1 MDLTQTLTQLGL
13 SDKEAKVYLSLLTL
27 KEALPSVISKHAN
40 IKRPTT
46 YLILDQ
52 LAEKGLA
59 SKVKKGSY
67 YHFQPI
73 TPHNLLEKQHKIYQN
88 IEEALP
94 ELLSLHEKFA
104 VKPQVSYFEGKKG
117 LIQIMEDTLT
127 TSTDLLC
134 WADVTLATKT
144 LLEDYYPSYIKTKVE
159 RKIWLRG
166 IFSYDKNALNLKQR
180 GKEELREV
188 YLIPKED
195 YPFKNEIN
203 IYDNKI
209 AIISHEDKMGVI
221 IQNAN
226 IADTQRSIFNF
237 AFKYAKLA
245 EKELFKEMGI

>member
-13 SDKEAKVYLSLLTL
+13 SEKEAKVYLSLLTL
-27 KEALPSVISKHAN
+27 KEALPSVIAKHAE

-52 LAEKGLA
+52 LVEKGLT
-59 SKVKKGSY
+59 SKIKKGGY
-67 YHFQPI
+67 YHFQPV
-73 TPHNLLEKQHKIYQN
+73 TPHNLLEKQNKIYRN

-94 ELLSLHEKFA
+94 ELLALHKKFS

-117 LIQIMEDTLT
+117 IIQIMEDTLT
-127 TSTDLLC
+127 SSTDLLC
-134 WADVTLATKT
+134 WADVKLATMT
-144 LLEDYYPSYIKTKVE
+144 LLKDYYPQYVKTKVE

-166 IFSYDKNALNLKQR
+166 IFSYDQEALRFKHKE
-180 GKEELREV
+180 KEELREV

-203 IYDNKI
+203 IYDDKI
-209 AIISHEDKMGVI
+209 AIVSHEDQIGVI
-221 IQNAN
+221 IQNEN
-226 IADTQRSIFNF
+226 IAETQRSIFNF

-245 EKELFKEMGI
+245 EKELFKTP